1 MLKSLIISVRL
12 SNLFLPEFKFELPVI
27 FVVGHSTSWYLILKV
42 RYQIK
47 YYLKKVNLRD
57 DLYYPADSVTKN
69 LLDDFYYFVK
79 KNSSVQ
85 VLLGTDVAVL

>member
-1 MLKSLIISVRL
+1 MLKSLIILVRL

-47 YYLKKVNLRD
+47 YYLKKEN
-57 DLYYPADSVTKN
+57 
-69 LLDDFYYFVK
+69 
-79 KNSSVQ
+79 
-85 VLLGTDVAVL
+85 